1 MTKSSK
7 TPQAAPEIHAPEV
20 DDQEP
25 RIETRLN
32 PAGLTI
38 GVQSIR
44 PPRR

>member
-38 GVQSIR
+38 CCSGLLEGSS
-44 PPRR
+44 